1 MMAIAHSKLTDQG
14 QISVPA
20 EIRRK
25 LGLAPGSVVEW
36 HEFGEQIVVRRATRF
51 TSKDIHQALF
61 EQSPKPRSLD
71 DLKSGIK
78 RHMRKRH
85 ARR

>member
-1 MMAIAHSKLTDQG
+1 MAIAHSKLTAQG

-36 HEFGEQIVVRRATRF
+36 QESGEQIVVRRATRF
-51 TSKDIHQALF
+51 TSEDIHQVLF
-61 EQSPKPRSLD
+61 EKLPKPRSLD